1 MPNQKYLVPMSS
13 PDINEAD
20 RRAVQE
26 VMETTFLS
34 MGPRVAAFEKA
45 VCDYSGSQHAIAVNS
60 GTSGLHLCVRAAGIQ
75 PGDMVLTT
83 PFSFISSTN
92 VILFEKAIPV
102 FVDIKTSSGNIDTE
116 KLAQA
121 AEDLHSGDENRMKKW
136 LPRKGAEK
144 TGKLRAILPVDV
156 FGQAADYDA
165 IQQIADKYDLV
176 VIEDSCEALGAEYK
190 GRKAG
195 LLGDYGVFAF
205 YPNKQITTGEGGII
219 VTNDEKAAEFM
230 ASLRNQGRAQGDTW
244 LQHTHMGYNYRLDEM
259 SAALGVSQM
268 GRLDKL
274 VDQRSAVAQLYNQRL
289 TKVEGIEI
297 PQVEAETTRMS
308 WFVYV
313 IRVAPG
319 IDRNQF
325 AALLDKEGIPVRP
338 YFSPIPLQPFMADQF
353 DCRMGDFPVTEDL
366 GLRSLALPFSGCM
379 TEEQVTVV
387 CEKIEQCLEKLD

>member
-1 MPNQKYLVPMSS
+1 MTKQKYLVPMSS
-13 PDINEAD
+13 PEINEAD

-26 VMETTFLS
+26 VLQTTSLS
-34 MGPRVAAFEKA
+34 LGPRVVAFEQA
-45 VCDYSGSQHAIAVNS
+45 VCDYSGSRHAIAVNS

-75 PGDMVLTT
+75 SRDLVLTT

-102 FVDIKTSSGNIDTE
+102 FVDVKKNSGNIDTE

-121 AEDLHSGDENRMKKW
+121 AEDLSSGDESRMRKW
-136 LPRKGAEK
+136 LPGKGAEK
-144 TGKLRAILPVDV
+144 PGKLRAILAVDV
-156 FGQAADYDA
+156 FGQTADFDA
-165 IQQIADKYDLV
+165 IQSIADKHNLK

-219 VTNDEKAAEFM
+219 VTNDAEAAEFM

-244 LQHTHMGYNYRLDEM
+244 LQHTHLGYNYRMDEM
-259 SAALGVSQM
+259 SAALGTSQIQ
-268 GRLDKL
+268 RADQLI
-274 VDQRSAVAQLYNQRL
+274 DQRSAVARLYDQRL
-289 TKVEGIEI
+289 SKMEGIET

-313 IRVAPG
+313 IRLAPG
-319 IDRNQF
+319 IDRDKF
-325 AALLDKEGIPVRP
+325 AALLDAEGIPVRP
-338 YFSPIPLQPFMADQF
+338 YFVPIHLQPYMADQF
-353 DCRMGDFPVTEDL
+353 GYKMGDFPVTEDL
-366 GLRSLALPFSGCM
+366 GLRSLALPFSSCM
-379 TEEQVTVV
+379 TEAQVNLV
-387 CEKIEQCLEKLD
+387 CDKIEQCLEKMQ